1 MKPSDSQSVEEAK
14 AVFVREFHR
23 QQIRSA
29 LKLAFLIGIAYVL
42 YRFCPR
48 PWNGAVLAVA
58 PAVYMTGLLA
68 LRPQALR
75 SKTGSLA
82 PAIGLVSF
90 LWCVAIFAAV
100 TTWMASR

>member
-1 MKPSDSQSVEEAK
+1 MKPTDSQSVEAAK
-14 AVFVREFHR
+14 AVFVREFYS

-29 LKLAFLIGIAYVL
+29 LKLALLLGIAYLL

-48 PWNGAVLAVA
+48 PWNGALLGMS
-58 PAVYMTGLLA
+58 PAVYMTGMLA
-68 LRPQALR
+68 LRPQSLR

-100 TTWMASR
+100 TTWMVSR